1 MKSLEQI
8 ISEGWDI
15 NITRQKKRS
24 NGQFVMLLQYRAKKA
39 GTLKEY
45 TNDCVG
51 YVHVSNLVEDL
62 NNNLPL

>member
-1 MKSLEQI
+1 MTLEQI

-24 NGQFVMLLQYRAKKA
+24 NGQFVMLLQYRAKKT

-45 TNDCVG
+45 TNDVIG
-51 YVHVSNLVEDL
+51 YVTIENLVEDL

>member
-15 NITRQKKRS
+15 NITRQKKRV
-24 NGQFVMLLQYRAKKA
+24 NGQFVMLLQYRAKKT

-45 TNDCVG
+45 TNDVIG
-51 YVHVSNLVEDL
+51 YVTIENLVEDL